1 MFLKVSRTERKR
13 GRGVELQVSQDFQF
27 KAVLWNRNIRIQV
40 FLTQKLL
47 FSLWKYDPGCLYWI
61 PELES

>member
-1 MFLKVSRTERKR
+1 MHDS
-13 GRGVELQVSQDFQF
+13 QVFQF

-47 FSLWKYDPGCLYWI
+47 FGLWK
-61 PELES
+61 